1 MRRKNQ
7 PETASIRLVRKHC
20 RQVRPHLLN
29 PFELYVLTDPIA
41 AAFLRIVANPNGGA
55 VLNLKKN

>member
-29 PFELYVLTDPIA
+29 PFELYVLTA